1 MIHYCFELRTDPTQ
15 AKPTRSSGSS
25 SSAAKKAL
33 GKGVRPRGRAP
44 AGSTWNYA
52 EGGWEYSSEVQEAWA
67 QQARQ
72 SAGGA
77 KRPRPRADASTG
89 SSSSSSVKRAKIAD
103 AAASGVPYALAVP
116 RAAYVIHPRP
126 VGVVKPKNKVWDCRR
141 GEWASRD
148 ELEAAHGVLKAR
160 PNGRAANGMV
170 WDYVAGVFVRVE

>member
-1 MIHYCFELRTDPTQ
+1 
-15 AKPTRSSGSS
+15 
-25 SSAAKKAL
+25 
-33 GKGVRPRGRAP
+33 VRPRGRAP

-89 SSSSSSVKRAKIAD
+89 SSSSVKRAKIAD
-103 AAASGVPYALAVP
+103 AAASGVPYEYSNALAVP

-148 ELEAAHGVLKAR
+148 ELEAAHGELQAR